1 LADITIRPLAPSDA
15 AAFRALRFDA
25 LQQYP
30 ASFATS
36 VSEWTILTIGE
47 VADMLIGHNDKL
59 VFGAFGCGAEGDMPL
74 VGVVGFLRQA
84 KDKYRHKASVWGM
97 YVQSEWQGR
106 GIARM
111 LLERVIDH
119 ARTQPGLD
127 QILLTVTEGNEGVRG
142 LYERLGFRVYGVEP
156 KAIDPGNGH
165 RLDEILM
172 MLDLRSP

>member
-47 VADMLIGHNDKL
+47 VADMLIGHNEKL

-111 LLERVIDH
+111 LLKRVIDH
-119 ARTQPGLD
+119 ARTQSGLD
-127 QILLTVTEGNEGVRG
+127 QILLTVTEGNQGARS
-142 LYERLGFRVYGVEP
+142 LYEGLGFRVYGVEP
-156 KAIDPGNGH
+156 KAIDPGDGH

-172 MLDLRSP
+172 MLDLRSA